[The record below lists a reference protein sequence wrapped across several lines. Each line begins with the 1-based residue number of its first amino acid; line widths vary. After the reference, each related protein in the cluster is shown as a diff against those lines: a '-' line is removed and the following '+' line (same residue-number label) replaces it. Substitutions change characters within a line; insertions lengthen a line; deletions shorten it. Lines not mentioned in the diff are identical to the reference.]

1 MHPGVVRGALT
12 RGGRPVCVTLSL
24 CVSGARRAGGYRLS
38 RPCSGEIATTP
49 ASLLFFALARDSC
62 LPRGRAGA
70 RLAVLAGPGAGQSAF
85 STGTAALERMSVDWS
100 ALPDFTAS
108 GGTLRMAGQPVVL
121 KGVNWFGA
129 EEPEMVPNGLWAHS
143 MAWYL
148 DFIKQSGFNAIR
160 VPFALDNVQS
170 NLVPS
175 VNMIS
180 ASPELGGLNFLDMLE
195 ELVDGAANNGLLVLF
210 DLHRL
215 KSTRW
220 PDDGLWYTAG
230 VSMNEVKA
238 VWDTMQ
244 ARFCN
249 RWNVIGADLLNE
261 PHGAKWGEWAD
272 AATDMGN
279 FVLSKCARWL
289 VFVEG
294 VAHEGKSRSEFFW
307 GENLEG
313 AAHSPVRLSTANKL
327 VYSPH
332 VRLRLTSLPQTL
344 AVHASAP
351 RALAPSQVYGPGDGS
366 QEHHMPYFDDKKF
379 PSNMDAIWHR
389 HFGYLASAGHTV
401 IVGEWGGFYAGKDR
415 IWQDEFAKYL
425 QRNQLSSFYWCLNPN
440 SGDTGCARQPLVPHL
455 GRALTSRVPA
465 CQGSAR

>member
-1 MHPGVVRGALT
+1 MGQQLLLCRGLVRRRLRHLRAPPARPPPASQPLRSLRRRRPCLRARCSCPGLVSAAFVPPDTDAVRA
-12 RGGRPVCVTLSL
+12 RSEHGRSDP
-24 CVSGARRAGGYRLS
+24 GAR
-38 RPCSGEIATTP
+38 
-49 ASLLFFALARDSC
+49 ASE
-62 LPRGRAGA
+62 
-70 RLAVLAGPGAGQSAF
+70 QSA
-85 STGTAALERMSVDWS
+85 SGRMSVDWS

-148 DFIKQSGFNAIR
+148 DFIKRSGFNAIR

-195 ELVDGAANNGLLVLF
+195 VLVDGASDNGLLVLF

-261 PHGAKWGEWAD
+261 PHGAKWGEWAN
-272 AATDMGN
+272 AATDLGN
-279 FVLSKCARWL
+279 FVLSKCQRWL

-332 VRLRLTSLPQTL
+332 VRLCPTSLPQPL
-344 AVHASAP
+344 AGHAATNV
-351 RALAPSQVYGPGDGS
+351 RALAPCAAGVRSWGRLPGPP
-366 QEHHMPYFDDKKF
+366 H
-379 PSNMDAIWHR
+379 AI
-389 HFGYLASAGHTV
+389 L
-401 IVGEWGGFYAGKDR
+401 
-415 IWQDEFAKYL
+415 
-425 QRNQLSSFYWCLNPN
+425 
-440 SGDTGCARQPLVPHL
+440 
-455 GRALTSRVPA
+455 
-465 CQGSAR
+465 

>member
-1 MHPGVVRGALT
+1 MRGNTANAYSSKRPLNGSRKTGNLTAALPS
-12 RGGRPVCVTLSL
+12 RQLSL
-24 CVSGARRAGGYRLS
+24 RLLANSCRRA
-38 RPCSGEIATTP
+38 
-49 ASLLFFALARDSC
+49 
-62 LPRGRAGA
+62 RAGA
-70 RLAVLAGPGAGQSAF
+70 CFAVLAGLGAPQQSAV
-85 STGTAALERMSVDWS
+85 SAGKAALERMSVDWS

-129 EEPEMVPNGLWAHS
+129 EEPEMAPNGLWAHS

-210 DLHRL
+210 DLQRL

-220 PDDGLWYTAG
+220 PDEGLWYTAG
-230 VSMNEVKA
+230 VSMNDVKA

-244 ARFCN
+244 ERFCN

-261 PHGAKWGEWAD
+261 PHGAKWGEWAT

-279 FVLSKCARWL
+279 FVLSKCERWL

-313 AAHSPVRLSTANKL
+313 AAHSPVRLSTPNKL

-332 VRLRLTSLPQTL
+332 VRLCPTSTQPRCHRPLPSTHPLHMRSRRRRCMALGTALRTITCHTLTTRSSRPIWMRFGT
-344 AVHASAP
+344 AISAT
-351 RALAPSQVYGPGDGS
+351 S
-366 QEHHMPYFDDKKF
+366 
-379 PSNMDAIWHR
+379 HR
-389 HFGYLASAGHTV
+389 PVT
-401 IVGEWGGFYAGKDR
+401 R
-415 IWQDEFAKYL
+415 
-425 QRNQLSSFYWCLNPN
+425 
-440 SGDTGCARQPLVPHL
+440 
-455 GRALTSRVPA
+455 
-465 CQGSAR
+465 

>member
-1 MHPGVVRGALT
+1 
-12 RGGRPVCVTLSL
+12 
-24 CVSGARRAGGYRLS
+24 
-38 RPCSGEIATTP
+38 
-49 ASLLFFALARDSC
+49 
-62 LPRGRAGA
+62 
-70 RLAVLAGPGAGQSAF
+70 
-85 STGTAALERMSVDWS
+85 
-100 ALPDFTAS
+100 
-108 GGTLRMAGQPVVL
+108 
-121 KGVNWFGA
+121 
-129 EEPEMVPNGLWAHS
+129 
-143 MAWYL
+143 
-148 DFIKQSGFNAIR
+148 
-160 VPFALDNVQS
+160 
-170 NLVPS
+170 
-175 VNMIS
+175 MIS
-180 ASPELGGLNFLDMLE
+180 ASPELGGLTFLDMLE
-195 ELVDGAANNGLLVLF
+195 VLVDGASNNGLLVLF

-261 PHGAKWGEWAD
+261 PHGAKWGEWAN
-272 AATDMGN
+272 AATDLGN
-279 FVLSKCARWL
+279 FVLSKCQRWL

-332 VRLRLTSLPQTL
+332 VRLCPTSLPQPL
-344 AVHASAP
+344 AGHAATNV
-351 RALAPSQVYGPGDGS
+351 RALAPSSQVYGPGDGS
-366 QEHHMPYFDDKKF
+366 QDHHMPYFDDKKF

-401 IVGEWGGFYAGKDR
+401 IVGEWGGFYTGKDR
-415 IWQDEFAKYL
+415 VWQDEFAHYL

-440 SGDTGCARQPLVPHL
+440 SGDTGCASAALCPRL
-455 GRALTSRVPA
+455 GRALTSRMRA